1 MKLNAS
7 DINVGKRVMESNQ
20 HRGII
25 MPIGGAE
32 NKQSNPVILK
42 RFIECCGGKDANIV
56 IIPTAS
62 SLDDTG
68 SSYQEVF
75 KDLGA
80 ANTTVLNPKKRAD
93 SRLASNVD
101 LIENADGVFMT
112 GGDQMKLA
120 TIINGTMIS
129 EAIRDCNQQG
139 LVVAGTS
146 AGASYMSEHMIAGG
160 KTGLTPSADR
170 AKLATGLGI
179 FDYIIIDQHFRQRN
193 RLGRLITATSF
204 NTYSLGMGF
213 DEDTAAIIDENSM
226 LEVIGSGWVTIVDPS
241 KIDMTMIDS
250 KQKTQALSVT
260 DIQLHM
266 LTSGSK
272 YDLIERRAIV

>member
-1 MKLNAS
+1 
-7 DINVGKRVMESNQ
+7 MESNK

-32 NKQSNPVILK
+32 NKKSNPVILK
-42 RFIECCGGKDANIV
+42 RFIECCGGKDANII

-68 SSYQEVF
+68 PSYQDLF
-75 KDLGA
+75 KELGA
-80 ANTTVLNPKKRAD
+80 ANTTVVNPKKRAD
-93 SRLASNVD
+93 SKRVSNID
-101 LIENADGVFMT
+101 LIKQADGVFMT

-120 TIINGTMIS
+120 TIINGTLLS
-129 EAIRDCNQQG
+129 EAIRDCNLQG

-160 KTGLTPSADR
+160 KTGLTPSSDK

-179 FDYIIIDQHFRQRN
+179 VDYIIIDQHFRQRN

-204 NTYSLGMGF
+204 NTYSMGMGL

-241 KIDMTMIDS
+241 KIDMSMIDS
-250 KQKTQALSVT
+250 KQKCQALSIA

-272 YDLIERRAIV
+272 YDLIQRQAIV